1 MYYGFTTPNLSI
13 LRIQT
18 ESIKYLGVI
27 LDEKYIPY
35 IAEIIIEG
43 HTDDVG
49 GYMSNLKLSQ
59 DRALSVADYCIGDKN
74 QFVWGDAIGELRK
87 IVTVNGRSFSNPIY
101 ADEEKK
107 IIDQDKSRR
116 VEIKFRLKDDE
127 TIAELQRILGQ

>member
-1 MYYGFTTPNLSI
+1 
-13 LRIQT
+13 
-18 ESIKYLGVI
+18 
-27 LDEKYIPY
+27 
-35 IAEIIIEG
+35 
-43 HTDDVG
+43 
-49 GYMSNLKLSQ
+49 MSNLKLSQ